1 MVEVPPMAMKFLRQR
16 VSLRHLRLVLVLDE
30 ERSITK
36 TAERLCI
43 SQAAVSKTRSEI
55 EKGIGAPLFE
65 WFGHRLEVTPVG
77 KCILQ
82 SARRIAA
89 ELECLS
95 DEFALMKSGMGGVLS
110 IGTRTISGEPFLAR
124 VTAAFKKAHP
134 AVTVQLDDND
144 LGSLLERL
152 SKGSIS
158 LLYGRFDASCADAK
172 IEAQPVM
179 SDRIVVIASPNHPL
193 ADQRKISWTDLV
205 KQSWVLTPEGYM
217 GRYGRDYLAAELS
230 RHQLPFPTNLV
241 ETQSLLLIMT
251 LFQAGDFLTLLPEGV
266 AAQLE
271 TRGLANVLNVAP
283 VGPVE
288 PVCLMWRSDT
298 AMPPAA
304 RRFRDMAIELL
315 RADELQ
321 RQEEEAATIKPLR
334 GLEARRFETVQGA
347 RKQKGR
353 TALAA
358 RRRGRGSKE
367 VVGEMA

>member
-16 VSLRHLRLVLVLDE
+16 VSLRHLRLVIVLDE
-30 ERSITK
+30 ERSITR

-95 DEFALMKSGMGGVLS
+95 DEFALMKSGMGGVLT
-110 IGTRTISGEPFLAR
+110 IGTRTISGQPFLSR

-134 AVTVQLDDND
+134 AVTVQLIDTDMS
-144 LGSLLERL
+144 SLMERL

-158 LLYGRFDASCADAK
+158 LMYGRFDAACAGAG
-172 IEAQPVM
+172 IEAQPVL
-179 SDRIVVIASPNHPL
+179 SDRIVLVASPNHSL
-193 ADQRKISWTDLV
+193 AGQRNIAWSDLV

-217 GRYGRDYLAAELS
+217 GRYGRDHLAAELS
-230 RHQLPFPTNLV
+230 LHQLPFPTNLV
-241 ETQSLLLIMT
+241 ETQSLLLTMT
-251 LFQAGDFLTLLPEGV
+251 LFQSGDFLTLLPEGV

-271 TRGLANVLNVAP
+271 ARGLARVLNVAP
-283 VGPVE
+283 VGPLDS
-288 PVCLMWRSDT
+288 VCLMWRSDT

-315 RADELQ
+315 REDELQ
-321 RQEEEAATIKPLR
+321 RREEEAAAVKPLR
-334 GLEARRFETVQGA
+334 GIDGRRFETVQGA
-347 RKQKGR
+347 RKQKSR
-353 TALAA
+353 VAPAE
-358 RRRGRGSKE
+358 RRRGGARAKE
-367 VVGEMA
+367 LA